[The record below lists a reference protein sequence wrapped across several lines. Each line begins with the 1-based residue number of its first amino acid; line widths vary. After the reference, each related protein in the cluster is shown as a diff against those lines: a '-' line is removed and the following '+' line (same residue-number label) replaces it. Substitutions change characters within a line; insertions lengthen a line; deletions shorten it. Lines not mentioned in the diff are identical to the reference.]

1 MEIYAKLTKYQR
13 KHVTDFLSESYI
25 EELINQVPLTYYD
38 ENVKSCI
45 SMMIDFPEA
54 LMWMRKVTSYE
65 SPHDAYEEHLSNKFR
80 CYVCFSKSRRC
91 SSCHMYNEKYKK
103 LEKKREQIIK
113 TAENRESEF
122 VYAQIGRRYH
132 ISYSDDHSF
141 YDIDELIGYIQFDCL
156 NCYISRTQITNIKY
170 SLQYMREN
178 TAKTLALLENK
189 LLRCADEHEL
199 YC

>member
-1 MEIYAKLTKYQR
+1 
-13 KHVTDFLSESYI
+13 
-25 EELINQVPLTYYD
+25 
-38 ENVKSCI
+38 
-45 SMMIDFPEA
+45 
-54 LMWMRKVTSYE
+54 
-65 SPHDAYEEHLSNKFR
+65 
-80 CYVCFSKSRRC
+80 
-91 SSCHMYNEKYKK
+91 MYNEKYKK

-113 TAENRESEF
+113 TAENRESKF

-132 ISYSDDHSF
+132 ISYSEDHSF

-189 LLRCADEHEL
+189 LLRCVDEHEL